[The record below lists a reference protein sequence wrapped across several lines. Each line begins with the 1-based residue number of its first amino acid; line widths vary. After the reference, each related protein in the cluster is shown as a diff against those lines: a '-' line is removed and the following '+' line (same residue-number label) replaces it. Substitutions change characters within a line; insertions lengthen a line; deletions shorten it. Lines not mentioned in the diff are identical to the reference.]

1 MPAQAS
7 LKQRIHRGD
16 IIVGVSVPIQIE
28 RSRLED
34 ILSRDTY
41 SFVTVDSQHSAYHEE
56 RLVALCA
63 LAEEVGIPVQFRIK
77 HPRHAYLLGNIL
89 DLGPLSI
96 EVPLIETTAV
106 VDEALA
112 AFYYPQ
118 VDTRS
123 WGGNARYGLTG
134 RDHRVEYAAWWNSQ
148 GILCLQIE
156 TLTAVTHA
164 RQLAKPGVDCLTWGP
179 SDLSFDLEAHPAH
192 PFKTVDDCLRH
203 VLQQLEGTDIRVSFR
218 NYSPDLRNKYMD
230 MGVTVFM
237 ERPRA
242 SGSR

>member
-1 MPAQAS
+1 MPEQTS

-16 IIVGVSVPIQIE
+16 ILVGVSVPMPIE

-34 ILSRDTY
+34 VLSRDTY
-41 SFVTVDSQHSAYHEE
+41 SFVTVDSQHSAYNEE
-56 RLVALCA
+56 RLVAFCA

-77 HPRHAYLLGNIL
+77 HPRHAYLIGNIL

-96 EVPLIETTAV
+96 EVPLVETDAI

-112 AFYYPQ
+112 AFYYPPRGK
-118 VDTRS
+118 RS
-123 WGGNARYGLTG
+123 WGGNARYGLQG
-134 RDHRVEYAAWWNSQ
+134 RDNRVEYAAWWNSH
-148 GILCLQIE
+148 GILCLQME

-179 SDLSFDLEAHPAH
+179 SDLSFDLEAHPEH

-203 VLQQLEGTDIRVSFR
+203 VLTQLEGTDIRVSFR
-218 NYSPDLRNKYMD
+218 NYSPDLRTKYLD

-242 SGSR
+242 